1 VPGRSNSISDDTS
14 PSVAAYLLDVD
25 GTLLTESGAI
35 PGAGAAIERLRHRR
49 IPFRILTNI
58 TRRSR
63 RSVVRKLGESGV
75 EVSIGEVFTAVH
87 AAVGWLKRRDTR
99 VVAPFISEDALE
111 DVAGFDL
118 VGGTS
123 GNDPQTSPEVVVV
136 GDIGDQWSH
145 GLLNEAFRY
154 VMDGARLLVLQRGRY
169 WLGPTGLEIDA
180 GSYVAALEYATAQT
194 ATVCGKPNVEFFE
207 EAVADL
213 GSLTAPRSGGRSIVM
228 VGDDLAADIRGAQR
242 AGLQGW
248 LVRTG
253 KFRQDVLDASDIIP
267 DRVIASV
274 AELD

>member
-1 VPGRSNSISDDTS
+1 LNSISDDTS

-35 PGAGAAIERLRHRR
+35 PGAGAAIERLRHRG

-63 RSVVRKLGESGV
+63 RSIVHTLGENGV
-75 EVSIGEVFTAVH
+75 EVSVEEVFTAVH
-87 AAVGWLKRRDTR
+87 AAVGWLERRDTR

-123 GNDPQTSPEVVVV
+123 GNDVHTAPEVVVV

-213 GSLTAPRSGGRSIVM
+213 GSPVPRSGDRSIVM

-248 LVRTG
+248 LVQTG
-253 KFRQDVLDASDIIP
+253 KFRQDVLDASDVVP

>member
-1 VPGRSNSISDDTS
+1 MPGRSNGISDDTS

-35 PGAGAAIERLRHRR
+35 PGAGAAIERLRQRGV
-49 IPFRILTNI
+49 PFRILTNI

-63 RSVVRKLGESGV
+63 RSVVQRLGDVGV
-75 EVSIGEVFTAVH
+75 DVSVGEVFTAVH
-87 AAVGWLKRRDTR
+87 AAVGWLKRRDIR
-99 VVAPFISEDALE
+99 VVTPFVAEDALE
-111 DVAGFDL
+111 DVADFDL

-123 GNDPQTSPEVVVV
+123 GRPAPNTPEVVLV
-136 GDIGDQWSH
+136 GDIGDRWSH
-145 GLLNEAFRY
+145 QLLNEAFRY

-169 WLGPTGLEIDA
+169 WLGPAGLEIDA
-180 GSYVAALEYATAQT
+180 GSYVAALEYATDTT
-194 ATVCGKPNVEFFE
+194 AVVCGKPNVEFFE

-213 GSLTAPRSGGRSIVM
+213 GSRAVIM
-228 VGDDLAADIRGAQR
+228 VGDDLTADIQGAQR

-253 KFRQDVLDASDIIP
+253 KFRQDVLDASDIVP